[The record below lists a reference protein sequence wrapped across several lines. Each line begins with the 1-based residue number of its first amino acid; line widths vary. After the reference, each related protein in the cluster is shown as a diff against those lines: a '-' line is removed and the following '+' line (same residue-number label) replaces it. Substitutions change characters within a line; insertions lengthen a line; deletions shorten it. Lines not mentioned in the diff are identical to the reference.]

1 MSGEWSL
8 FREVCLY
15 VNDLILMRI
24 IVKYESVIKGF
35 WDEKKIFSFWIL
47 LYL

>member
-8 FREVCLY
+8 FSEVCLY
-15 VNDLILMRI
+15 VNDLILML

-35 WDEKKIFSFWIL
+35 WDEKNIFSFWIL